1 MDEAVSR
8 RSPFY
13 QGRKIRLA
21 DGQSWVL
28 PSPSVDSGADFT
40 LLGPDYRS
48 LLRAVREAEDEAE
61 RLLSELALAIF
72 LLGCNYELSPSGY
85 QRLLGFPSGAPELV
99 EVQQEFH
106 RLAQDHVGHLSDG
119 PDGDTDPTYSSPV
132 AKFRG
137 RGRRRWGIEPG

>member
-1 MDEAVSR
+1 MDEAVMR

-13 QGRKIRLA
+13 QGRKIGLA
-21 DGQSWVL
+21 DGQWWIL
-28 PSPSVDSGADFT
+28 PSPSVESGADFT
-40 LLGPDYRS
+40 LLGPEYRS

-72 LLGCNYELSPSGY
+72 LLGCNYELSPIHY
-85 QRLLGFPSGAPELV
+85 QRLLGFPPGAPELV

-106 RLAQDHVGHLSDG
+106 RLAQDHLGHLSDG
-119 PDGDTDPTYSSPV
+119 PDGETDPTYSSPA

-137 RGRRRWGIEPG
+137 RGRGGWGFEPG